1 MPETVTAGP
10 WERGGDDEP
19 ASGILEF
26 AVLGLLRESPMHGY
40 ELRKRLN
47 TSLGV
52 FRAFSY
58 GTLYPCLKTLVAS
71 GWLIEESGSAP
82 EDALAAPLTGRR
94 AKIVYRLTAEG
105 KEHFEELLSQ
115 TGPDAYEDEH
125 FAARFAF
132 FGQTS
137 RDVRMRV
144 LEGRRSRLEER
155 LEKMR
160 ASLARTRERL
170 DDYTLE
176 LQRHGMESVEREVR
190 WLNELIE
197 SERAGRDQQ
206 RCRFRGAPTRRTPH
220 LERRAACPGPGRT
233 TPGRIRPTTPPREGR
248 SRSSLEYT
256 QGATGM
262 GSVRVAIVGVGNCA
276 ASLVQGVEYY
286 KDADPA
292 AKVPGP
298 DARAVRRVPRP

>member
-1 MPETVTAGP
+1 MS
-10 WERGGDDEP
+10 RR
-19 ASGILEF
+19 SGILEF

-58 GTLYPCLKTLVAS
+58 GSLYPCLKTLVQQ
-71 GWLIEESGSAP
+71 GWIAEEPGSAAT
-82 EDALAAPLTGRR
+82 ELLTAQLTGRR
-94 AKIVYRLTAEG
+94 AKIVYRITAEG
-105 KEHFEELLSQ
+105 KERFEELLAQ
-115 TGPDAYEDEH
+115 TGPDTWEDEH
-125 FAARFAF
+125 FGVRFAF

-155 LEKMR
+155 LDKMR
-160 ASLARTRERL
+160 ASLTRTRERL

-197 SERAGRDQQ
+197 SERAGRDKRDQQ
-206 RCRFRGAPTRRTPH
+206 PEHVSDSSEDAQDQQ
-220 LERRAACPGPGRT
+220 GPV
-233 TPGRIRPTTPPREGR
+233 EGR
-248 SRSSLEYT
+248 RQSENTGGLPRHQGGTRPDSS
-256 QGATGM
+256 
-262 GSVRVAIVGVGNCA
+262 
-276 ASLVQGVEYY
+276 
-286 KDADPA
+286 KDTN
-292 AKVPGP
+292 
-298 DARAVRRVPRP
+298 